1 MCKKENNT
9 IKGAG
14 KLQKKTHEC
23 FVNEVALLVGNEYQ
37 VLSTY
42 ESSRK
47 KVEIK
52 HVDSN
57 CGHQYSVRPTDFL
70 NGSRCPKCRNQKKST
85 KEFKQEVERLT
96 ENEYTVVSNYKN
108 RTTSVKIKHIA
119 CGHEY
124 DAIPSDFV
132 RGRRRCP
139 KCREKSK
146 AKAHSVFVNEVKEAT
161 DGEYKVMSKYKGAK
175 EHIKIKHNHPDCGH
189 QYDVRPCDF
198 LRGRRCPKCRSSK
211 GEKEI
216 QTLLESWG
224 YSFEEQVRFASCRNI
239 NTLPFDFGVKDDE
252 GNIVF
257 LIEYDGEQHFKE
269 MNFFGGRKAFIQRV
283 RNDRIKS
290 NYAQMHGIPLFR
302 VAYNQENKEE
312 LLKNVLSHFFEN
324 NMDYQNRTKNMQ
336 NMYHTNIA

>member
-1 MCKKENNT
+1 MCNKENNT
-9 IKGAG
+9 NKGAG

-37 VLSTY
+37 ILSTY

-47 KVEIK
+47 KITMK
-52 HVDSN
+52 HLHSD
-57 CGHQYSVRPTDFL
+57 CGHEYSVRPTDFL
-70 NGSRCPKCRNQKKST
+70 NGSRCPKCRNKKKTSV
-85 KEFKQEVERLT
+85 EFKNEVESLT
-96 ENEYTVVSNYKN
+96 DNEYTVVGKYEN
-108 RTTSVKIKHIA
+108 RVTKVKMKHNQLN

-124 DAIPSDFV
+124 DAIPRDFL

-139 KCREKSK
+139 KCTEK
-146 AKAHSVFVNEVKEAT
+146 AKSHAVFVKEVKDLT
-161 DGEYKVMSKYKGAK
+161 NGEYKVISKYKGSK
-175 EHIKIKHNHPDCGH
+175 EHVKIKHHHPECGH
-189 QYDVRPCDF
+189 QYSVRPCDF

-216 QTLLESWG
+216 KALLQNWG
-224 YSFEEQVRFASCRNI
+224 YSFEEQVRFASCKNI
-239 NTLPFDFGVKDDE
+239 NTLPFDFGVKDEE

-269 MNFFGGRKAFIQRV
+269 MNFFGGRKAYIQRV

-290 NYAQMHGIPLFR
+290 NFAHVHGIPLFR
-302 VAYNQENKEE
+302 MTYNQQNKEE

-324 NMDYQNRTKNMQ
+324 KIQYEQQTN
-336 NMYHTNIA
+336 HTNIA